1 MKCKMCGKENEVNNK
16 FCVGCGSAL
25 TSPNYVDLQK
35 NQFISNKILL
45 CVLAVLFFAIYIF
58 INLSFII
65 NKESFINYLFI
76 FILLIFF
83 VKTFYNLSNNKYLKF
98 NASYLK
104 ILNIL
109 LKVLYFVDRN
119 NLFYAYQN
127 ESIEEGSSYI
137 WKRKT
142 LYLVVK
148 FGLLLVLTILW
159 HLLLI
164 DDSTLAESIV
174 MPIMFVLISLALLII
189 PIFMSL
195 LDIAI
200 KNQKLKK

>member
-1 MKCKMCGKENEVNNK
+1 M
-16 FCVGCGSAL
+16 
-25 TSPNYVDLQK
+25 
-35 NQFISNKILL
+35 
-45 CVLAVLFFAIYIF
+45 
-58 INLSFII
+58 
-65 NKESFINYLFI
+65 
-76 FILLIFF
+76 
-83 VKTFYNLSNNKYLKF
+83 KF

-119 NLFYAYQN
+119 NLFYACQN

-174 MPIMFVLISLALLII
+174 MPIMLVLISLALLII